1 MRRRSV
7 LLVLLV
13 SPLVLL
19 SAAGLCRAPPGS
31 ELIRGLYDDGDF
43 DDVVAL
49 LISEVGLSDPFSLSE
64 LPPLSIEA
72 TPLAERDGGAVSHRS
87 LSANLTRAP
96 PAF

>member
-1 MRRRSV
+1 MRRSV

-19 SAAGLCRAPPGS
+19 TPLAYATPPDPS
-31 ELIRGLYDDGDF
+31 WIRGLYDDGDF

-49 LISEVGLSDPFSLSE
+49 LISEVGLSTPFSLSE